1 MGLDNCSL
9 LLLLCKKSGHLDLIN
24 STILSSLLYF
34 QPLHIYHGSTVK
46 MTKSLTS
53 TESLENGPPPDTNPV
68 TLGLYASPEIREP
81 TNLKIEGTIPTWL
94 TGSLYRGAAATWD
107 VGTYTAEHW
116 FDGFSRNHR
125 FEIANGAVSYRSR
138 NGAEELMDF
147 VRETGRYPTSS
158 FGSDPC
164 KVIFGAF
171 EATYRDG
178 SSSRGKASSSNV
190 GVSYV
195 PNFAGIPGNSTTQ
208 GAPFD
213 ALVSTTD
220 ANELQ
225 RIDPVTLEPG
235 ELFTY
240 EASNKLLVNSGQS
253 AAHPVVGEDG
263 AVYNYVLDQ
272 KTSPPTYYIFG
283 ISPPKGETKI
293 LATITDAPASY
304 IHALFGSE
312 KHLVLVVWQADF
324 AKEAITILDSIGD
337 WDPERKTLFYV
348 IDRANGGLLRKYE
361 SPDAFFAFHEINT
374 FENEAGDIF
383 VDLPRMDNYSF
394 LSAAKISNLRANLG
408 TPNANSS
415 NDLAG
420 AFTRYRLPYHDSHA
434 PLADGSTLP
443 TYKAEID
450 ISLPL
455 AQANIELPRIHPG
468 KMGRPYRFSYGIH
481 VEKTG
486 NFADSIIKIDG
497 DEKTWLVWA
506 PATRHVPSEPIFVPR
521 PGATDE
527 DDGVLLTV
535 VMDVHVKQSSLV
547 VIDVKTMK
555 ELGRARMPIVMTY
568 GFHGT
573 WGQGPIQPRAGEL

>member
-1 MGLDNCSL
+1 M
-9 LLLLCKKSGHLDLIN
+9 
-24 STILSSLLYF
+24 
-34 QPLHIYHGSTVK
+34 
-46 MTKSLTS
+46 
-53 TESLENGPPPDTNPV
+53 SLENGPPPGIDPV
-68 TLGLYASPEIREP
+68 TLGLYSSPEVREP
-81 TNLKIEGTIPTWL
+81 INLEIEGSIPTWV

-107 VGTYTAEHW
+107 VGNYTAEHW

-125 FEIANGAVSYRSR
+125 FEIANGTVSYRSR

-147 VRETGRYPTSS
+147 VHETGRYPGSS

-164 KVIFGAF
+164 KIIFGAF
-171 EATYRDG
+171 EATYRDSSNSRG
-178 SSSRGKASSSNV
+178 NSSSSTV
-190 GVSYV
+190 GVSYA
-195 PNFAGIPGNSTTQ
+195 PNFAGIPGNASAD

-213 ALVSTTD
+213 VLVSTTD

-225 RIDPVTLEPG
+225 AIDPVTLEPI

-240 EASNKLLVNSGQS
+240 EASHKLLVNSGHS

-263 AVYNYVLDQ
+263 TIYNYVLDRNAS
-272 KTSPPTYYIFG
+272 TPTYYVFQ
-283 ISPPKGETKI
+283 ISPPSGETRI
-293 LATITDAPASY
+293 LATITDAPPAY

-312 KHLVLVVWQADF
+312 KHIVLVVWQADF
-324 AKEAITILDSIGD
+324 ANEAMTILDSIGD

-348 IDRANGGLLRKYE
+348 IDRANNGLLRKYE
-361 SPDAFFAFHEINT
+361 SPDSFFAFHEINT

-383 VDLPRMDNYSF
+383 VDLPRMDDYSF
-394 LSAAKISNLRANLG
+394 LSAAKIPNLRANLG
-408 TPNANSS
+408 TPNANSK

-420 AFTRYRLPYHDSHA
+420 AFTRYRLPFPDSCG
-434 PLADGSTLP
+434 PLADGDGALP

-455 AQANIELPRIHPG
+455 GQANIELPRIHPD
-468 KMGRPYRFSYGIH
+468 KMGQPYRFSYGIH

-486 NFADSIIKIDG
+486 NFADSIIKVDA
-497 DEKTWLVWA
+497 DEKKWLVWA
-506 PATRHVPSEPIFVPR
+506 PETRHVPSEPIFIPR

-535 VMDVHVKQSSLV
+535 VMDVQVRHSALV
-547 VIDVKTMK
+547 VIDAKTMT
-555 ELGRARMPIVMTY
+555 ELGRAVMPIVMTY

-573 WGQGPIQPRAGEL
+573 WGQAPNDQC